1 MDQTVREQQDALELA
16 AGLQALHRR
25 IAGRFGRREPL
36 HRALAWP
43 EGVAGAGTAA
53 TFLIASKSKP
63 DRLHSKVISDALAG
77 LIRYPIASGKTNRH
91 RLNYGGERQ
100 GNAAP
105 FRIVVDGLRCDLR
118 TKACMRRC
126 AGGGMNKIEVSH

>member
-1 MDQTVREQQDALELA
+1 MDQTTRAGRCAGVGSGAPGA
-16 AGLQALHRR
+16 APA
-25 IAGRFGRREPL
+25 AGRFGRREPL

-63 DRLHSKVISDALAG
+63 DRLHSKVTSDALAG
-77 LIRYPIASGKTNRH
+77 LIRYPLASGKTNRH

-105 FRIVVDGLRCDLR
+105 FRIVVDGLRCALPQ
-118 TKACMRRC
+118 
-126 AGGGMNKIEVSH
+126 NKCY